1 MIEREYFVYIMTNP
15 NNTVFYTGVTN
26 DLALR
31 VDQHKQKMHPKS
43 FTARYNINKLIYYE
57 TFEYIYDAINYEKKI
72 KGWLRRKKI
81 ELIKSINPKFNDFSG
96 EL

>member
-1 MIEREYFVYIMTNP
+1 
-15 NNTVFYTGVTN
+15 
-26 DLALR
+26 
-31 VDQHKQKMHPKS
+31 MHPKS